1 MTLPALTGHLYL
13 RHHRVLVVDDE
24 PLNLQVFEFNFG
36 DEFSLSF
43 ANDAEEAMA
52 ILRAERVAVVIADHR
67 MPGMLGLDL
76 LSWVAEHRPETVRL
90 LLTAHTD
97 VPLLLEATNR
107 GVLFRYVPKPWDAD
121 TMRQDIMLAI
131 QRHVME
137 EENARLRRTASSV
150 PHGPDAVAAALLT
163 EMVTIEGELGQAS
176 AALGAADGERA
187 RSSVREAQARVA
199 EMTADLR
206 REAGRRQ
213 RSMLTLDPNELVLA
227 ATSGHRDRLASL
239 GIHLETR
246 LDPAA
251 PEVLGARDTLVEA
264 IGALVR
270 NGIDAMERL
279 VGERAVA
286 PRVLLVKTGCGEA
299 GEAYISVADMGPGI
313 PAAVRRAA
321 GRPFYSTQDRPG
333 LGLAVARA
341 VAEAHG
347 GRLRIGEARPSEAG
361 GSGAEVVIEL
371 PPWRSP

>member
-36 DEFSLSF
+36 DEFLLSF

-52 ILRAERVAVVIADHR
+52 VLRAERVAVVIADHR

-76 LSWVAEHRPETVRL
+76 LSWAAEHRPETVRL

-137 EENARLRRTASSV
+137 EENARLRRSAANV
-150 PHGPDAVAAALLT
+150 PHGTDAVAAALLR
-163 EMVTIEGELGQAS
+163 EMEAVESELAHAS
-176 AALGAADGERA
+176 SALGSADTERA
-187 RSSVREAQARVA
+187 RSSLREAQARVGEIA
-199 EMTADLR
+199 ADLR

-213 RSMLTLDPNELVLA
+213 RSLLTLDPNELVLA
-227 ATSGHRDRLASL
+227 ATSGHRDRLARL

-251 PEVLGARDTLVEA
+251 PSVRGARDALVEA

-279 VGERAVA
+279 VGERAA
-286 PRVLLVKTGCGEA
+286 ARRVLSVATGRSDTGT
-299 GEAYISVADMGPGI
+299 AYVSVADMGPGF
-313 PAAVRRAA
+313 PASARRSA
-321 GRPFYSTQDRPG
+321 GRPFYSTHDRPG
-333 LGLAVARA
+333 LGLAVAR
-341 VAEAHG
+341 
-347 GRLRIGEARPSEAG
+347 
-361 GSGAEVVIEL
+361 
-371 PPWRSP
+371 

>member
-137 EENARLRRTASSV
+137 EENARLRRTAASV
-150 PHGPDAVAAALLT
+150 PHGPDAVAAALLA
-163 EMVTIEGELGQAS
+163 EMLTIEGELGQAS
-176 AALGAADGERA
+176 AALGNADGERVRA
-187 RSSVREAQARVA
+187 SLREAQARVA

-227 ATSGHRDRLASL
+227 ATSGHRDRLATL
-239 GIHLETR
+239 GIQLETR
-246 LDPAA
+246 LDPAT
-251 PEVLGARDTLVEA
+251 PGVLGARDALVEA

-286 PRVLLVKTGCGEA
+286 PRVLLVKTGRSES
-299 GEAYISVADMGPGI
+299 GEAYISVADMGPGF
-313 PAAVRRAA
+313 PAAARRAA
-321 GRPFYSTQDRPG
+321 GRPFYSTHDRPG

-347 GRLRIGEARPSEAG
+347 GRLRVGDARPSEGG

>member
-43 ANDAEEAMA
+43 ANNAEEAMA

-76 LSWVAEHRPETVRL
+76 LSWVAEQRPETVRL

-97 VPLLLEATNR
+97 VPLLLDATNR

-131 QRHVME
+131 QRHVLE

-150 PHGPDAVAAALLT
+150 PHGPDAVAAALLA
-163 EMVTIEGELGQAS
+163 EIESVEGELAQAS
-176 AALGAADGERA
+176 AALGTADAERA
-187 RSSVREAQARVA
+187 RSSLREALSRVT
-199 EMTADLR
+199 EMAADLR
-206 REAGRRQ
+206 RESGRRQ

-227 ATSGHRDRLASL
+227 ATSGHRDRLATL

-246 LDPAA
+246 LDPDVPA
-251 PEVLGARDTLVEA
+251 VLGARDALVEA

-286 PRVLLVKTGCGEA
+286 RRVLRVNTGRGEA
-299 GEAYISVADMGPGI
+299 GEAFISVLDMGPGF
-313 PAAVRRAA
+313 PSAARRVA
-321 GRPFYSTQDRPG
+321 GRPFFSTHDRPG

-347 GRLRIGEARPSEAG
+347 GRVRIGESRPVDATAG
-361 GSGAEVVIEL
+361 GAEVTIEL
-371 PPWRSP
+371 PAWKSP